1 MDWLTFF
8 SEISKSLA
16 WPICLLILVKVFHK
30 QISNF
35 IHRIIKIDKEGIT
48 AISISEMQ
56 LEKPKPEAVQLLLDV
71 VSKSVVIASI
81 EEDIKNDLM
90 GKGLETTGNT
100 IDVLIRHLAGT
111 SLLLSFVQIQSQIF
125 GSQLILLNKLNE
137 MVGQGRSVTFIND
150 YFDHIKLSFPEAFD
164 EWSVDQYL
172 NYMFVNLL
180 ITQNENKIHITN
192 KGVEYLTWIARNG
205 IQDNKPL

>member
-111 SLLLSFVQIQSQIF
+111 SLLLSFVQIHSQIF

>member
-1 MDWLTFF
+1 
-8 SEISKSLA
+8 
-16 WPICLLILVKVFHK
+16 
-30 QISNF
+30 
-35 IHRIIKIDKEGIT
+35 
-48 AISISEMQ
+48 MQ
-56 LEKPKPEAVQLLLDV
+56 
-71 VSKSVVIASI
+71 
-81 EEDIKNDLM
+81 
-90 GKGLETTGNT
+90 TTGDS
-100 IDVLIRHLAGT
+100 IDVLIRHLAGP
-111 SLLLSFVQIQSQIF
+111 SLLLSFEQTHSQIF
-125 GSQLILLNKLNE
+125 GSQLALLRLLNE
-137 MVGQGRSVTFIND
+137 MVGQGRSVTFIKD

>member
-56 LEKPKPEAVQLLLDV
+56 LEKPKPEAVHLLLDV

-100 IDVLIRHLAGT
+100 INVLIRHLAGT
-111 SLLLSFVQIQSQIF
+111 SLLLSFVQIHSQIF

-137 MVGQGRSVTFIND
+137 MVGQGRSVAFIND

>member
-1 MDWLTFF
+1 MDWLTFI
-8 SEISKSLA
+8 SEITKSIA
-16 WPICLLILVKVFHK
+16 WPICLVILVIVFYK
-30 QISNF
+30 QISNL
-35 IHRIIKIDKEGIT
+35 IQRIVKIDKEGIT
-48 AISISEMQ
+48 AVPLSEHQ
-56 LEKPKPEAVQLLLDV
+56 LEKPKSEAVQSLLDV
-71 VSKSVVIASI
+71 IGKSIVIASL
-81 EEDIKNDLM
+81 EDEIKNFLYEE
-90 GKGLETTGNT
+90 GLETTGNT
-100 IDVLIRHLAGT
+100 VNVLIRHLAGT
-111 SLLLSFVQIQSQIF
+111 RLLLSFEQTHSQIF
-125 GSQLILLNKLNE
+125 GSQLALLRLLNE

>member
-16 WPICLLILVKVFHK
+16 WPIFLVIVVTVFHK
-30 QISNF
+30 HISNL
-35 IHRIIKIDKEGIT
+35 IQRIVKIDKEGIT

-56 LEKPKPEAVQLLLDV
+56 LEKPKPEAVHLLLDV

-111 SLLLSFVQIQSQIF
+111 SLLLSFVQIHSQIF

>member
-16 WPICLLILVKVFHK
+16 WPIFLLIVVTIFHK

-48 AISISEMQ
+48 AMPLSEYQ
-56 LEKPKPEAVQLLLDV
+56 LEKPKTEAVQSLLDV
-71 VSKSVVIASI
+71 VSKTDLINSI
-81 EEDIKNDLM
+81 EENIREDL
-90 GKGLETTGNT
+90 KERGLTTGDS
-100 IDVLIRHLAGT
+100 IEVLIRHFAGT
-111 SLLLSFVQIQSQIF
+111 KLLLAFEQIHSQIF
-125 GSQLILLNKLNE
+125 GSQLFLLKNLNQI
-137 MVGQGRSVTFIND
+137 VGQGRSITFLED
-150 YFDHIKLSFPEAFD
+150 YFEDIKSSYPEAFNN
-164 EWSVDQYL
+164 WSIDQYL
-172 NYMFVNLL
+172 NYLFVNAL
-180 ITQNENKIHITN
+180 IIKNENQIHITT

>member
-1 MDWLTFF
+1 MDWLTFTA
-8 SEISKSLA
+8 EITKSLA
-16 WPICLLILVKVFHK
+16 WPICLGIVVTLFHK
-30 QISNF
+30 QISNL
-35 IHRIIKIDKEGIT
+35 IQRIVKIDKEGIT

-111 SLLLSFVQIQSQIF
+111 SLLLSFVQIHSQIF

-137 MVGQGRSVTFIND
+137 MVGQGRSVAFIND

-205 IQDNKPL
+205 LQDNKPL

>member
-8 SEISKSLA
+8 SEITKFLA

-111 SLLLSFVQIQSQIF
+111 SLLLSFVQIHSQIF

-137 MVGQGRSVTFIND
+137 MVGQGRSVAFIND

-172 NYMFVNLL
+172 NYMFVNSL

>member
-111 SLLLSFVQIQSQIF
+111 SLLLSFVQIHSQIF

-137 MVGQGRSVTFIND
+137 MVGQGRSVAFIND

-172 NYMFVNLL
+172 NYMFVNSL

>member
-56 LEKPKPEAVQLLLDV
+56 LEKPKPEAVHLLLDV

-100 IDVLIRHLAGT
+100 INVLIRHLAGT
-111 SLLLSFVQIQSQIF
+111 SLLLSFVQIHSQIF

-137 MVGQGRSVTFIND
+137 MVGQGRSVAFIND

-172 NYMFVNLL
+172 NYMFVNSL

>member
-16 WPICLLILVKVFHK
+16 WPICLLILVTVFHK
-30 QISNF
+30 HISNL
-35 IHRIIKIDKEGIT
+35 IQRIVKIDKEGIT

-56 LEKPKPEAVQLLLDV
+56 LEKPKPEAVHLLLDV

-111 SLLLSFVQIQSQIF
+111 SLLLSFVQIHSQIF

-137 MVGQGRSVTFIND
+137 MVGQGRSVAFIND

>member
-48 AISISEMQ
+48 AMPLSEYQ
-56 LEKPKPEAVQLLLDV
+56 LEKPKTEAVKSLLDV
-71 VSKSVVIASI
+71 VSKTDLINSI
-81 EEDIKNDLM
+81 EEDIRADL
-90 GKGLETTGNT
+90 KKRGLQTTGDS

-111 SLLLSFVQIQSQIF
+111 SLLLSFEQTHSQIF
-125 GSQLILLNKLNE
+125 GSQLALLRLLNE

>member
-1 MDWLTFF
+1 MDWLTFTA
-8 SEISKSLA
+8 EITKSLA
-16 WPICLLILVKVFHK
+16 WPICLGIVVTLFHK
-30 QISNF
+30 QISNL
-35 IHRIIKIDKEGIT
+35 IQRIVKIDKEGIT

-111 SLLLSFVQIQSQIF
+111 SLLLSFVQIHSQIF

-137 MVGQGRSVTFIND
+137 MVGQGRSVAFIND

-192 KGVEYLTWIARNG
+192 KGVEYVTWIARNG
-205 IQDNKPL
+205 LQDNKPL